1 MTVADIPK
9 PQIITPPNLLRQ
21 KVSGSGPI
29 SQEMIERADHA
40 LEGLSE
46 QFASLMA
53 GEIAKLSDLHKQG
66 VDDPARRIELV
77 REIFEVAHDLR
88 GQAGTFDYPLI
99 SRVGTSLCHFTDGM
113 ERCDEREL
121 EVIRIHINA
130 MQAVLASALRGDGG
144 AVGQE
149 IASGLEKA
157 VNKILS

>member
-1 MTVADIPK
+1 MVADIPK
-9 PQIITPPNLLRQ
+9 PQIITPPNLLRE

-46 QFASLMA
+46 QFDNLMA
-53 GEIAKLSDLHKQG
+53 AEIAKLGELHRKG

-113 ERCDEREL
+113 EQCDEREL

-130 MQAVLASALRGDGG
+130 MQAVLASSLRGDGG

>member
-1 MTVADIPK
+1 MVTDIPK

-46 QFASLMA
+46 QFDNLMA
-53 GEIAKLSDLHKQG
+53 GEIEKLGELHRKG
-66 VDDPARRIELV
+66 VEDPARRIELV

-130 MQAVLASALRGDGG
+130 MQAVLASSLRGDGG

-149 IASGLEKA
+149 IASGQEKA

>member
-1 MTVADIPK
+1 MAEISK

-29 SQEMIERADHA
+29 SQEMIDRADEA

-46 QFASLMA
+46 QFANLMA
-53 GEIAKLSDLHKQG
+53 GEIEKLNTLHREG
-66 VDDPARRIELV
+66 VDDPARRLELV
-77 REIFEVAHDLR
+77 REIFEVSHDLR

-113 ERCDEREL
+113 EECDERGL

-144 AVGQE
+144 VVGQE
-149 IASGLEKA
+149 IASGLEEA
-157 VNKILS
+157 VTKVLA